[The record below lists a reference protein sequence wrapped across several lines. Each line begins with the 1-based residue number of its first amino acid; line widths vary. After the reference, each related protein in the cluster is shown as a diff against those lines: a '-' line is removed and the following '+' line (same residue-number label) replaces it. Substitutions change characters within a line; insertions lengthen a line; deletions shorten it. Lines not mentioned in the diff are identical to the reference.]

1 MLISK
6 LPGVMTGRW
15 NRKVQNVKRR
25 GLRESDLTDF
35 VQFVEQEIL
44 LMNGPLFSRE
54 ALHEY
59 AGQKENAGNAK
70 HKKLSIATQS
80 QKKKSPKISPQ

>member
-1 MLISK
+1 M
-6 LPGVMTGRW
+6 GRW

-35 VQFVEQEIL
+35 VQFVEQETL

-54 ALHEY
+54 ALHKY
-59 AGQKENAGNAK
+59 AGQKEKSGNAK
-70 HKKLSIATQS
+70 HKKLKNCYTKSEERDTQS
-80 QKKKSPKISPQ
+80 